1 MAANINPSSVGI
13 IESEEQMA
21 EQVSKEEVARAVDAL
36 GAIVEKS
43 GLNKSQ
49 IISHLSP
56 YSSGGEQSW
65 ANTPKAEVKPADV
78 GHTVEATDYV
88 GVKKEIAMKAQ
99 GGSKL
104 TKAEALILA
113 DMNPLSV
120 IAAKV
125 AKSEALTPAE
135 MWAVSG
141 GIAKAVKDGYMDKA
155 EDEDEMAE
163 KGHAMKAEDHE
174 KKEAEIEAE
183 EHAAKSIL
191 ASMRS
196 RAPSA
201 VEELRK
207 ALEQERQESAEFRAQ
222 VAKSLSLIGQLV
234 SGQAERSAEAA
245 PARGPKSAQRAVEA
259 PMATQGFGAFGAEQ
273 VNKGGISR
281 AIRKALEAG
290 DPMVTETDLLAWES
304 DLSLRPELKTYL
316 QRAAR

>member
-1 MAANINPSSVGI
+1 
-13 IESEEQMA
+13 MA

-56 YSSGGEQSW
+56 YDSGGQQGW

-88 GVKKEIAMKAQ
+88 GVKKELAMKAQ
-99 GGSKL
+99 SAKL

-113 DMNPLSV
+113 DVNPLAV

-125 AKSEALTPAE
+125 AKSQALTPVE
-135 MWAVSG
+135 LWAISG
-141 GIAKAVKDGYMDKA
+141 GIAKAVEAGHMDKA
-155 EDEDEMAE
+155 DDEEAE
-163 KGHAMKAEDHE
+163 KGYGMNADKAHMMPHAMKAEDEEEESEEEE
-174 KKEAEIEAE
+174 KSAMG
-183 EHAAKSIL
+183 KSIL
-191 ASMRS
+191 AALRGARVSS
-196 RAPSA
+196 NDD
-201 VEELRK
+201 LRK
-207 ALEQERQESAEFRAQ
+207 SLDEERKVNAEFRVE
-222 VAKSLSLIGQLV
+222 VAKSLALIGQLV
-234 SGQAERSAEAA
+234 SGQAERAAEPVA
-245 PARGPKSAQRAVEA
+245 ARGPKSAMRTAEA
-259 PMATQGFGAFGAEQ
+259 PAPASRGFGAFGAEEI
-273 VNKGGISR
+273 NKGGISR

-290 DPMVTETDLLAWES
+290 DPMVTETDLLSWES